1 MIFSSWCKAASSTDK
16 FTPNYVLNSKPRCW
30 CLLLKLSRNYPRF
43 IWSQIPMDSKQ
54 LMHHYSEWPPMDQKW
69 RPQNLCQLAFPH
81 LMREPNYYDNVPFLI
96 VSVNVCYEQSASN
109 ALGNDPILTGQH
121 HPKQRQKCQ
130 H

>member
-1 MIFSSWCKAASSTDK
+1 
-16 FTPNYVLNSKPRCW
+16 
-30 CLLLKLSRNYPRF
+30 
-43 IWSQIPMDSKQ
+43 MDSKQ